1 METKAPRPLAVVTG
15 ASSGIGYHLAC
26 CAAEHGYDLLV
37 AADQPLEDAVADFK
51 SLGAE
56 RVDVVQAELA
66 SREGVD
72 QLCARIEGRPVAALM
87 ANAGHGLGGAFLAQ
101 DFKAV
106 QHVIDTNITG
116 TLYLLHK
123 LVPAMKAAGDGRVL
137 ITGSVAGFMPGSF
150 HAVYNASKAFVDS
163 FSIALRDELK
173 DSGVTVS
180 LLMPGAT
187 DTEFFERADMMDTK
201 IGADAKKDD
210 PAMVARM
217 GFDAMLKGEADVVT
231 GWRNR
236 MQVAAA
242 KVMPSQAVA
251 AAHRKMAEPGTARHD
266 HPENEHDHP
275 VPEGEQAS
283 GTIAPPAR

>member
-15 ASSGIGYHLAC
+15 ASAGIGYHLAC

-37 AADQPLEDAVADFK
+37 AADQPLDDAVADFK

-56 RVDVVQAELA
+56 RVDAVMAELA

-72 QLCARIEGRPVAALM
+72 QLVARVEGRPVGALM
-87 ANAGHGLGGAFLAQ
+87 ANAGHGLGGAFLEQ
-101 DFKAV
+101 DFRQV

-123 LVPAMKAAGDGRVL
+123 LLPGMQAAGGGKVL

-163 FSIALRDELK
+163 FSIALRNELK

-180 LLMPGAT
+180 LLMPGPT
-187 DTEFFERADMMDTK
+187 DTEFFERADLMDTK
-201 IGADAKKDD
+201 MGADVKKDD
-210 PAMVARM
+210 PAMVARL

-231 GWRNR
+231 GWRNK
-236 MQVAAA
+236 MQVAAS

-251 AAHRKMAEPGTARHD
+251 AMHRKISEPGSAKHD

-275 VPEGEQAS
+275 VAGGQS
-283 GTIAPPAR
+283 S